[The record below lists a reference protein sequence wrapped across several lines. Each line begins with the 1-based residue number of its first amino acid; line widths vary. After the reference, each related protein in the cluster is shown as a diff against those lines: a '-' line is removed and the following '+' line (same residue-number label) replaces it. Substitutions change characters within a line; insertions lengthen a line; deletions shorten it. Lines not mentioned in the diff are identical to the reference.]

1 MKQDGLGIP
10 PKPQNLPHHKSEFK
24 PQNVFRAAFTGN
36 NRQQSPRILRVGK
49 LATALVL
56 AASAL
61 AHAADTTQTETSQ
74 QLKAIV
80 VEDSSESKRED
91 LQPDSTSNLYRVE
104 ASGRFGTEVFTE
116 KDIKALHP
124 DNVFDLLDKAAGVN
138 LIYQGRRSP
147 YIVEERGGGSFTY
160 IIDGAV
166 LPPSANRILY
176 KFPVAAIEEMQIV
189 RGSTALTLGPSIPIG
204 ASNSGSGLN
213 TGFII
218 IRTKQPKKTEGVVTA
233 SAEKA
238 NGGHPIETNENVYV
252 GTRFG
257 EAKEGGEPGPVQ
269 GYLAGLAT
277 KMDRPSQ
284 DSWFDGRSNEG
295 GLASAGFTYGKF
307 NINMMAYKDS
317 GTLEMQRG
325 VAIDGS
331 LMAQKWWYDPLET
344 TLYTSDMAM
353 QWTTNQTTL
362 VNIFKTE
369 YEQTEYNGTFGS
381 STTSMREFSEE
392 TSGFGLRHNARFGN
406 TLLQAGWQM
415 SNSQGFGPNLSSS
428 YNRYDTTINGWSA
441 SVEQKLLND
450 RLTLDAGYR
459 QDSKHVDY
467 SNNSAANDAAN
478 NDVDLAP
485 AKIYALGARYTLN
498 DMFTLSGRYYNGDQG
513 TSDEFAMLALSG
525 DLHAESQERS
535 EVALEANI
543 TPWFQPTL
551 TYFDLN
557 TENAKSASNNTY
569 VVNGETYYYYTE
581 SDELRR
587 GLELMIK
594 GTICENTTY
603 KFSWTRM
610 LDAETTSAGVTSDAI
625 GLSTPENLFGLTIS
639 HTWQPYRFNL
649 SIKQVDQWTQTSSPM
664 GTSTVDGIG
673 DYTRIDANIQRD
685 FQLGETLLTTTLFGR
700 NLGDENYAT
709 RYVTGYYPDRGRTI
723 GLELSWA
730 F

>member
-1 MKQDGLGIP
+1 M
-10 PKPQNLPHHKSEFK
+10 PQQYPHTITAGTL
-24 PQNVFRAAFTGN
+24 AA
-36 NRQQSPRILRVGK
+36 V
-49 LATALVL
+49 LVL
-56 AASAL
+56 AASTGVRADETL
-61 AHAADTTQTETSQ
+61 HAETSQ

-80 VEDSSESKRED
+80 VEDSSESQRQD
-91 LQPDSTSNLYRVE
+91 LKPDSTTNLYRVE
-104 ASGRFGTEVFTE
+104 SSARFGTEVFTE
-116 KDIKALHP
+116 KDIKALKP
-124 DNVFDLLDKAAGVN
+124 ANLFDLLDKAAGIN

-166 LPPSANRILY
+166 LPASANRMLY
-176 KFPVAAIEEMQIV
+176 KFPIAAIEEMQVV

-204 ASNSGSGLN
+204 SSNSGSGLN

-218 IRTKQPKKTEGVVTA
+218 IRTKQPQKTEGVVTA

-238 NGGHPIETNENVYV
+238 QGGHPIETNESIYV

-257 EAKEGGEPGPVQ
+257 EAKEGGTPSPVQ

-295 GLASAGFTYGKF
+295 GMASAGFTYGKF
-307 NINMMAYKDS
+307 NINMLAYKDS

-325 VAIDGS
+325 IGTDGS

-353 QWTTNQTTL
+353 QWTPNQTTL
-362 VNIFKTE
+362 FNMFKTE
-369 YEQTEYNGTFGS
+369 YEQTEQNGTFTS
-381 STTSMREFSEE
+381 SVTSLREFSEE
-392 TSGFGLRHNARFGN
+392 TSGFGLRHNARFDN

-415 SNSQGFGPNLSSS
+415 SNNKGFGPNLSSA

-441 SVEQKLLND
+441 SVEQRLFSD
-450 RLTLDAGYR
+450 RLVLDAGYR
-459 QDSKHVDY
+459 QDSKHIDY
-467 SNNSAANDAAN
+467 SSRTAAANSAN

-485 AKIYALGARYTLN
+485 AKIYALGARYAINDALALN
-498 DMFTLSGRYYNGDQG
+498 GRYYLGDQG
-513 TSDEFAMLALSG
+513 TSDDFAMRSLSG
-525 DLHAESQERS
+525 DLHAERQERI
-535 EVALEANI
+535 EVALEATL
-543 TPWFQPTL
+543 TPWFRPTL
-551 TYFDLN
+551 TYFDVN

-587 GLELMIK
+587 GLELMVK

-603 KFSWTRM
+603 TFSWTHM
-610 LDAETTSAGVTSDAI
+610 LDAETTSGGITSDAI
-625 GLSTPENLFGLTIS
+625 GRATPENLFGLTLN
-639 HTWQPYRFNL
+639 HTWDPYRFSL
-649 SIKQVDQWTQTSSPM
+649 SIKKVDQWTQTSSPM
-664 GTSTVDGIG
+664 GTYDVDGIG

-685 FQLGETLLTTTLFGR
+685 FHFGETLLTATLFGR
-700 NLGDENYAT
+700 NLGDDNYST

-723 GLELSWA
+723 GLELAWA